1 MESTPPQ
8 SHSAA
13 CLRQPLKH
21 ARTLFAL
28 AMGSVLPAAKK
39 PKASMMTTKTSKK
52 VVYIISAKVRLYFTE
67 VRETLFTDG
76 RTFQFSIFNS

>member
-1 MESTPPQ
+1 MIFFDSFCFSDGLNQ
-8 SHSAA
+8 HHKSDSAA

-39 PKASMMTTKTSKK
+39 PEASMMTTETSKK
-52 VVYIISAKVRLYFTE
+52 VVYIIM
-67 VRETLFTDG
+67 
-76 RTFQFSIFNS
+76 